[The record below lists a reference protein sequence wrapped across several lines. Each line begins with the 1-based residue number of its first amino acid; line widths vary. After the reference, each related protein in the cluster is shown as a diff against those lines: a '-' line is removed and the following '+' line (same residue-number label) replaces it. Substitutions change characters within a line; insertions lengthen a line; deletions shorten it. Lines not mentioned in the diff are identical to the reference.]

1 MTWRGGREKGGE
13 RKGRKGAEGRGSF
26 FPIRIYIFGNLTM
39 NSEYL
44 IIKSYS
50 VIGHNWSSTSLFI

>member
-1 MTWRGGREKGGE
+1 MLKEDIFGNNRL
-13 RKGRKGAEGRGSF
+13 
-26 FPIRIYIFGNLTM
+26 PIRIYIFGNLTM

-44 IIKSYS
+44 MIKSYS

>member
-1 MTWRGGREKGGE
+1 MDSLLECWKIAGVF
-13 RKGRKGAEGRGSF
+13 GAV
-26 FPIRIYIFGNLTM
+26 PIRIYIFGNLTM

-50 VIGHNWSSTSLFI
+50 VIGHNWSSTLFI